1 MLLCAEHI
9 YKNYGMKQ
17 LLQDATLYLNEKD
30 RLGILGING
39 TGKSTLMKILAG
51 QEPSDEGNVVCGANV
66 KTVYLPQNPV
76 MNEEFT
82 VLEQVIA
89 DFKKEHEK
97 LNDYEAKAMLTKLG
111 ITDFAAKIGT
121 LSGGQRKR
129 VALAIALIR
138 PCDILILDEPTNHL
152 DSEMVCWLEQYLC
165 RFTGGI
171 IMVTHDRYFLER
183 ITNHIVELS
192 NGKLYSYEANYSK
205 YLELKAQREEIENA
219 GERKRQVLLRQEY
232 QWIMRGARAR
242 GTKSRERIERYEALK
257 GKDAPIVNE
266 TVQMATMASRLGR
279 KIIEL
284 KDITKAFDKGTVING
299 FSYMIGRDERIGI
312 VGKNGVGKSTLLN
325 IISGALL
332 PDSGSVDIGTTV
344 KIGYFMQ
351 ECRELDNNQRVFDFI
366 SGIANEVKTAEGVFS
381 ASQMLERFLF
391 YPELQYSTIGRL
403 SGGERRRLYLL
414 SILMEAPNILLLDE
428 PTNDLDIETLTI
440 LEDYLAY
447 FPGAVMAVS
456 HDRYFLDKI
465 AKCIFEVSENGNIVY
480 YTGNYSD
487 YSERAL
493 PVKAATAEKPVQNP
507 EPRQDATPKQRKL
520 KFTFKEQREYETID
534 EDIAGIEAQ
543 ISLCENDIL
552 KAASDYMLLQAL
564 TEQKAELAKVLDE
577 KTERWVYLNE
587 LSDKIEAAN

>member
-17 LLQDATLYLNEKD
+17 LLKDATLYLNEKD

-51 QEPSDEGNVVCGANV
+51 QEPSDEGSVVCGANV

-89 DFKKEHEK
+89 DFKKGHEK
-97 LNDYEAKAMLTKLG
+97 LNDYEAKAMLTRLG

-257 GKDAPIVNE
+257 GKDAPIVTEN
-266 TVQMATMASRLGR
+266 VQMAT
-279 KIIEL
+279 
-284 KDITKAFDKGTVING
+284 
-299 FSYMIGRDERIGI
+299 
-312 VGKNGVGKSTLLN
+312 
-325 IISGALL
+325 
-332 PDSGSVDIGTTV
+332 
-344 KIGYFMQ
+344 
-351 ECRELDNNQRVFDFI
+351 
-366 SGIANEVKTAEGVFS
+366 
-381 ASQMLERFLF
+381 
-391 YPELQYSTIGRL
+391 
-403 SGGERRRLYLL
+403 
-414 SILMEAPNILLLDE
+414 
-428 PTNDLDIETLTI
+428 
-440 LEDYLAY
+440 
-447 FPGAVMAVS
+447 
-456 HDRYFLDKI
+456 
-465 AKCIFEVSENGNIVY
+465 
-480 YTGNYSD
+480 
-487 YSERAL
+487 
-493 PVKAATAEKPVQNP
+493 
-507 EPRQDATPKQRKL
+507 
-520 KFTFKEQREYETID
+520 
-534 EDIAGIEAQ
+534 
-543 ISLCENDIL
+543 
-552 KAASDYMLLQAL
+552 
-564 TEQKAELAKVLDE
+564 
-577 KTERWVYLNE
+577 
-587 LSDKIEAAN
+587 

>member
-51 QEPSDEGNVVCGANV
+51 QEPSDEGNVVCSANV

-97 LNDYEAKAMLTKLG
+97 LNDYEAKAMLTRLG

-257 GKDAPIVNE
+257 GKDAPIVTEN
-266 TVQMATMASRLGR
+266 VQMATMASRLGR

-344 KIGYFMQ
+344 KIGYFM
-351 ECRELDNNQRVFDFI
+351 
-366 SGIANEVKTAEGVFS
+366 
-381 ASQMLERFLF
+381 
-391 YPELQYSTIGRL
+391 
-403 SGGERRRLYLL
+403 
-414 SILMEAPNILLLDE
+414 
-428 PTNDLDIETLTI
+428 
-440 LEDYLAY
+440 
-447 FPGAVMAVS
+447 
-456 HDRYFLDKI
+456 
-465 AKCIFEVSENGNIVY
+465 
-480 YTGNYSD
+480 
-487 YSERAL
+487 
-493 PVKAATAEKPVQNP
+493 
-507 EPRQDATPKQRKL
+507 
-520 KFTFKEQREYETID
+520 
-534 EDIAGIEAQ
+534 
-543 ISLCENDIL
+543 
-552 KAASDYMLLQAL
+552 
-564 TEQKAELAKVLDE
+564 
-577 KTERWVYLNE
+577 
-587 LSDKIEAAN
+587 